1 MKKHCNLCGLK
12 NDTHELGPK
21 NMTWCL
27 VLEKEVENK
36 QVGCEHF
43 MPDSSATQNKKF
55 EIANEK
61 KRTIQSQI
69 DQERLIKI
77 EAEIHSEN
85 IEQQVLDRKSTE
97 KVANRAFIISI
108 ISALVAIASC
118 VAAWFAVYSK

>member
-1 MKKHCNLCGLK
+1 MKKQCNLCGLR

-43 MPDSSATQNKKF
+43 MPESSATRNKKV

-61 KRTIQSQI
+61 KRGIQSQT
-69 DQERLIKI
+69 DQEKREKFESELHVEGIKQQ
-77 EAEIHSEN
+77 ELNRQSAERI
-85 IEQQVLDRKSTE
+85 
-97 KVANRAFIISI
+97 ANRAFIISI
-108 ISALVAIASC
+108 ISALVALASC
-118 VAAWFAVYSK
+118 IAAWIAVYVK